1 MDKVRTAILISG
13 RGTNMVALAE
23 AATAKDYPAEIVTV
37 LSNRPDAAG
46 ILKAES
52 LGIKATCIDHTDF
65 KTRISFEQAL
75 HQYLKDQDVKLI
87 CCAGFMRVLTGW
99 FVSRW
104 DGRLLNIHPSL
115 LPKYK
120 GLHTHQRAL
129 DNGDIEHGCTVHFVT
144 EELDSGAII
153 AQERMKI
160 LSNDTADTL
169 ARRLLIIENK
179 LYPEALRTT
188 AESLITTENL

>member
-75 HQYLKDQDVKLI
+75 H
-87 CCAGFMRVLTGW
+87 
-99 FVSRW
+99 
-104 DGRLLNIHPSL
+104 
-115 LPKYK
+115 
-120 GLHTHQRAL
+120 
-129 DNGDIEHGCTVHFVT
+129 
-144 EELDSGAII
+144 
-153 AQERMKI
+153 
-160 LSNDTADTL
+160 
-169 ARRLLIIENK
+169 
-179 LYPEALRTT
+179 
-188 AESLITTENL
+188 